1 MPRTIGKVEF
11 YSAMKN
17 IPIPVDYEELDNK
30 GIADYQQI
38 RLFITSQYQGLD
50 TSIYEN
56 YATTV
61 YYYVMAHIK
70 LGITEARRLT
80 KNKRCKRCCPN
91 GIDFEVI
98 IVNGMS
104 IIYDKSVSKNFPTL
118 EMLGN
123 LKLNFPC
130 R

>member
-1 MPRTIGKVEF
+1 MGKLISTGEVQRRAALWEF
-11 YSAMKN
+11 YNTRRIHSALRYKTPDEVFSALA
-17 IPIPVDYEELDNK
+17 IL
-30 GIADYQQI
+30 QI
-38 RLFITSQYQGLD
+38 EIILKLERLHRSFS
-50 TSIYEN
+50 
-56 YATTV
+56 
-61 YYYVMAHIK
+61 
-70 LGITEARRLT
+70 ITEALRLT

-98 IVNGMS
+98 IVDGKS
-104 IIYDKSVSKNFPTL
+104 IIYDKNVSKNFPTL